1 MVHDHVQREI
11 SRLSSLAQCLDPIGR
26 RTLDGRS
33 STVAYDGRLEPA
45 ADGKYVRNGNGLA
58 RCTHGLQ
65 RVNGADEAARTWN
78 DAHAIA
84 AYDAAVADASTQY
97 DGRNVSRHGIVDLT
111 LPAKPLDDA
120 AVTWHAA
127 TYDVAAHDAS
137 PALTAADVPWLTI
150 NHDAAITNA
159 TATDD
164 VAGSYGHVVARIAN
178 VIAADGYAIANGN
191 ATAYGYAVTDG
202 PTVAWNATAD
212 DVAVTRHAT
221 AAVPLAI
228 VQTTMN

>member
-1 MVHDHVQREI
+1 MVHDHVQRKI

-33 STVAYDGRLEPA
+33 STVASIRLLEPA
-45 ADGKYVRNGNGLA
+45 ADGKYVCNGNGLA

-78 DAHAIA
+78 DAVADAA
-84 AYDAAVADASTQY
+84 AYDGRHAATATHY

-120 AVTWHAA
+120 AVADA
-127 TYDVAAHDAS
+127 VTYDVAAHDAS
-137 PALTAADVPWLTI
+137 PALTAVDVPWLTI
-150 NHDAAITNA
+150 KHDAAITNA

-164 VAGSYGHVVARIAN
+164 VAGSYGHVVALVAN

-202 PTVAWNATAD
+202 PAVTYATAD
-212 DVAVTRHAT
+212 DVAVTRY
-221 AAVPLAI
+221 AAAVVPLADRKS
-228 VQTTMN
+228 VV